1 MHSEILSTNQH
12 TEAHQYAGISIFLLS
27 VAAFAIL
34 TTEFIILGLLPPL
47 ARDLNISISLA
58 GQQAT
63 LFAFVVMLAGPF
75 LTAAL
80 ARMERRKLFVGI
92 LLVFAV
98 SNGVS
103 AIASNFWVLAI
114 ARILAAA
121 ALPVF
126 WGTASETAADLA
138 GSRNAS
144 KAVSQVY
151 LGIAAA
157 FVFGIP
163 LGTFAAQYV
172 GWRGSFA
179 MLAVLCLAFA
189 ILIQFMMPK
198 PPRHEMQAS
207 PSNAA
212 AILKDWKFIG
222 HLGLSVLAFTG
233 MFSTYTYLADTL
245 ERIVKLP
252 PAHVGWWLMGF
263 GAVGLVGNVIGGR
276 AGERGP
282 LGATVALAILLAAG
296 TAGTTLL
303 SGNVWFVVGPLC
315 LWGLSYTALF
325 PVGQVRVIQVGH
337 KAKALAGTL
346 NVSAANGGIALG
358 AAVGG
363 LFIEYVGLE
372 YLGYF
377 GAVLAVLTAVVASW
391 LKQLEGASN

>member
-1 MHSEILSTNQH
+1 MHAEVLRTDQH
-12 TEAHQYAGISIFLLS
+12 TEAHQHAGVSIFMLS

-47 ARDLNISISLA
+47 ARDLNISISVA

-80 ARMERRKLFVGI
+80 AKVERRKLFACI
-92 LLVFAV
+92 LLVFAA

-103 AIASNFWVLAI
+103 AIAPNFWVLAI
-114 ARILAAA
+114 ARVFAAA

-138 GSRNAS
+138 GSKNAS

-179 MLAVLCLAFA
+179 MLAVLCLVFA
-189 ILIQFMMPK
+189 VLIHFMMPK
-198 PPRHEMQAS
+198 PPRHDAQAG

-212 AILKDWKFIG
+212 AILKDWNFIG
-222 HLGLSVLAFTG
+222 HLALSVLAFTC
-233 MFSTYTYLADTL
+233 MFSTYTYLADML
-245 ERIVKLP
+245 ERLVNLP
-252 PAHVGWWLMGF
+252 AAHVGWWLMGF
-263 GAVGLVGNVIGGR
+263 GAVGLVGNVVGGR
-276 AGERGP
+276 AGERSP
-282 LGATVALAILLAAG
+282 LGATVALTLILAAG

-303 SGNVWFVVGPLC
+303 AGNVWLVVVPLC
-315 LWGLSYTALF
+315 LWGLAYTALF

-358 AAVGG
+358 AAIGG
-363 LFIEYVGLE
+363 LFIEYVGLQ

-377 GAVLAVLTAVVASW
+377 GAALAVLTAAMAAW
-391 LKQLEGASN
+391 LREPQSA